1 MDPDLKERL
10 ETAALAIEEAKKF
23 RKDYSRKGDLTKLD
37 KWVSK
42 LEALLSQPSSEQ
54 GATSFYSKLYR
65 LTLLLKHETK
75 WHRTNPM

>member
-1 MDPDLKERL
+1 MDLKQRL
-10 ETAALAIEEAKKF
+10 ETAALTVEEAKKF
-23 RKDYSRKGDLTKLD
+23 RKDYSGKGDLTKLD

-54 GATSFYSKLYR
+54 TTTSFYATLYR

-75 WHRTNPM
+75 WHRNNPV